1 MTKKFISTLL
11 IVLAI
16 AVLMSGCHKTTAPE
30 TAETTNQT
38 ESVEEEVVVEEVD
51 EETVVEETVVEE
63 TAEEASEEVEE
74 EPEVIMYFT
83 EEDVIA
89 MAKVLYSEC
98 RGIPSTMEQACV
110 AWTACN
116 RVDAGR
122 ADTILGVLTAPN
134 QYAYNEY
141 CVVDEELYN
150 LALDVLTRWNN
161 EKNGFENVGRVLPP
175 DYLYFHGS
183 DGHNWFRNAFSGEF
197 DTWDYSLDN
206 HYDS

>member
-1 MTKKFISTLL
+1 MTKKFIPPLL
-11 IVLAI
+11 IILVFMFLI
-16 AVLMSGCHKTTAPE
+16 SGCSKCNKIKSPAPE
-30 TAETTNQT
+30 TAETTNQIIPI
-38 ESVEEEVVVEEVD
+38 ELEEEVVIIEEV
-51 EETVVEETVVEE
+51 
-63 TAEEASEEVEE
+63 AEKASEVVKE
-74 EPEVIMYFT
+74 EPKVIMYFT

-89 MAKVLYSEC
+89 LAKVLYSEC
-98 RGIPSTMEQACV
+98 RGVPSTMEQACV

-122 ADTILGVLTAPN
+122 ADTIYEVLTAPN

-150 LALDVLTRWNN
+150 LALDVLTRWNS
-161 EKNGFENVGRVLPP
+161 EKNGFENVGRVLPS

-183 DGHNWFRNAFSGEF
+183 DGRNWFRNAFSGDF

-206 HYDS
+206 PYDS